1 MKFETILETIRKSWV
16 AIGTVL
22 VVLGNFLGLPEGVAD
37 IFSPDGLVV
46 FDAVIDGI
54 IRAVGAIIAFYQFA
68 KSRLTKDTVAALHVA
83 SKEKRNNMAL
93 WYAINPLKSL
103 K

>member
-1 MKFETILETIRKSWV
+1 MKFEVILETIRKSWV

-22 VVLGNFLGLPEGVAD
+22 LVLGNFLGLPDGIAE
-37 IFSPDGLVV
+37 IFSTDGLVV
-46 FDAVIDGI
+46 FDAVIDSV
-54 IRAVGAIIAFYQFA
+54 IRVVGAVIAFYQFA
-68 KSRLTKDTVAALHVA
+68 KSRLTKDSVSALHVA

-103 K
+103 